1 MGSVIIR
8 WFAWREGIGT
18 EAVVRIG
25 LLLSASI
32 MDVQLEDGL
41 GDTDSSLMVLVLLR
55 LD

>member
-1 MGSVIIR
+1 M
-8 WFAWREGIGT
+8 GT

-32 MDVQLEDGL
+32 MDVLLEDGL
-41 GDTDSSLMVLVLLR
+41 GDTDSSLMVLLLLR